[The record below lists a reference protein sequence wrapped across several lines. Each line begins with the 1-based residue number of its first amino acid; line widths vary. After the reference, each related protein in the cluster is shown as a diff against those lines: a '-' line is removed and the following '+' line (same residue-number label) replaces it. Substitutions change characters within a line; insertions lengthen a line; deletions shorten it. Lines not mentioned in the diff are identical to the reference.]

1 MILGIQGK
9 DLVLWK
15 LGGSAYLE
23 EFLKPRSYRSSCP
36 AVMVNEI
43 SVGMG
48 LNCTKRCPKLA

>member
-1 MILGIQGK
+1 MQGK

-15 LGGSAYLE
+15 QGGSAYLE

>member
-1 MILGIQGK
+1 MEIR
-9 DLVLWK
+9 
-15 LGGSAYLE
+15 GSVYSE
-23 EFLKPRSYRSSCP
+23 ELLKPKSYRSSYP